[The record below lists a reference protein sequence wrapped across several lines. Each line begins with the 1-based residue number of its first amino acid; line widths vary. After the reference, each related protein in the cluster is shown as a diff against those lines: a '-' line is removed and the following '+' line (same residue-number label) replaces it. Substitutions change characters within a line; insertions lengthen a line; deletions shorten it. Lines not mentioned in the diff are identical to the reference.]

1 MSMPQE
7 TIQTW
12 DLWFPQAAASGLSF
26 ARSQVDP
33 QTVVLVHSAPP
44 VLTVEVRD
52 SQGNVIALGKDLQR
66 TQESPICRLTVN
78 GREITREDIWPQE
91 SDLETIVILP
101 GGEAGS
107 LKAWWNAPDH
117 SEWRWT
123 VELYNK
129 R

>member
-1 MSMPQE
+1 MQQE
-7 TIQTW
+7 TLQTW
-12 DLWFPQAAASGLSF
+12 DLWFPQAAATGLAF
-26 ARSQVDP
+26 ARSQIDP

-44 VLTVEVRD
+44 TLSVEVRD
-52 SQGNVIALGKDLQR
+52 SQGTMLAQGKDMER
-66 TQESPICRLTVN
+66 TVESPICRLTVR
-78 GREITREDIWPQE
+78 GVEITREDIWPVE

-101 GGEAGS
+101 GGEAGR